1 MDITVDMA
9 MDTVLDMVDMVM
21 ATTDTA
27 RGLLTLRLN
36 LPLLPSPDTDME
48 DTVVMVDTAMDI
60 DMARGLL
67 MLRPAMDMVMDT
79 DMETMVM
86 DMAMEDMARGLL
98 MLRQAC
104 SCHIR

>member
-36 LPLLPSPDTDME
+36 LPLLPSPDTVME
-48 DTVVMVDTAMDI
+48 DTVDMVDTDMDTVILDTAMDI
-60 DMARGLL
+60 GMAGGLL

-79 DMETMVM
+79 DME
-86 DMAMEDMARGLL
+86 DMAMDMVMEDM
-98 MLRQAC
+98 
-104 SCHIR
+104 

>member
-48 DTVVMVDTAMDI
+48 DTVDMVDTDMDTVILDMAMEVMEAMDT
-60 DMARGLL
+60 MAKGQL
-67 MLRPAMDMVMDT
+67 MLRL
-79 DMETMVM
+79 VM
-86 DMAMEDMARGLL
+86 DMAMDMA
-98 MLRQAC
+98 MEATDMDMV
-104 SCHIR
+104 I